1 MHMEPNSIFES
12 GSKVLKFETICQN
25 HKYVQNNMPP
35 TTLERK
41 TIGMSKES
49 MNEEKWVLTINKPQS
64 SL

>member
-1 MHMEPNSIFES
+1 
-12 GSKVLKFETICQN
+12 
-25 HKYVQNNMPP
+25 VQNNMPP

>member
-1 MHMEPNSIFES
+1 MEPNSIFES

-25 HKYVQNNMPP
+25 QKYVQNNMPP

-49 MNEEKWVLTINKPQS
+49 MNEEK
-64 SL
+64 